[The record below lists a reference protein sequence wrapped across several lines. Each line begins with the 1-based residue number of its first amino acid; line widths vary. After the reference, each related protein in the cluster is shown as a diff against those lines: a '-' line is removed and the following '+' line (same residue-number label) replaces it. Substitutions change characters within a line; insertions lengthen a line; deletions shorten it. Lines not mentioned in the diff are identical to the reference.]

1 MKKIIYTLLFLFV
14 LLILRV
20 FFISI
25 YTIDQN
31 SMNNTYNNGDHV
43 LLIKNLYKIKRNDI
57 VIFNRENEDLIKR
70 CIGLPGDSIKI
81 SNGKIFVND
90 NLIKNPEKAIIN
102 GLHKNDIFLESLIY
116 DSYGTNWNPNNFDYY
131 LIPKKGTKI
140 VLNSK
145 NLSLYE
151 NLVKLDNNN
160 SEVLNQPYYIFK
172 NDYFYLIGDNRKAS
186 IDSRFFGP
194 IKSSNIMGKVLFPLN

>member
-81 SNGKIFVND
+81 SNGKC
-90 NLIKNPEKAIIN
+90 
-102 GLHKNDIFLESLIY
+102 
-116 DSYGTNWNPNNFDYY
+116 T
-131 LIPKKGTKI
+131 PK
-140 VLNSK
+140 
-145 NLSLYE
+145 
-151 NLVKLDNNN
+151 
-160 SEVLNQPYYIFK
+160 
-172 NDYFYLIGDNRKAS
+172 
-186 IDSRFFGP
+186 
-194 IKSSNIMGKVLFPLN
+194 